1 MLERLI
7 ENGIGIALCVIF
19 LTFTGFIYRLI
30 KSKTRTKLNNEEEK
44 IDYLENKFSYLK
56 NIEFNTKT
64 KQITQK
70 GEELKTIKSEFND
83 VIKIFTDNGFKK
95 GEITEILVSLPYNKK
110 KPWKVYTTLKKRNW
124 LINDKKENIEIFS
137 IYDQNLEALEE
148 YQSFINDAQ

>member
-1 MLERLI
+1 MELASLPSVSCTFMLERLI
-7 ENGIGIALCVIF
+7 ENVFGIALCVIF
-19 LTFTGFIYRLI
+19 LTVTGFIYRLI

-64 KQITQK
+64 KKITQK

-83 VIKIFTDNGFKK
+83 VIKIFTENGFKK

-110 KPWKVYTTLKKRNW
+110 KPWKVYSTLKKNPLNN
-124 LINDKKENIEIFS
+124 LIS
-137 IYDQNLEALEE
+137 SREAQAACVRMS
-148 YQSFINDAQ
+148 YSD